1 VCSTVLSNFQEILI
15 NVSPFFLLLVVLFL
29 GLYVFWRG
37 CSETRKDTS
46 SIFDVFTISLFLGLI
61 LGRISYV
68 IANWSSFT
76 SFIWYWLPYEK
87 YGDEIYLFRV
97 LPWRFFRV
105 WDWGI
110 DILTMFVGFLLV
122 ASLWVLLVKKW
133 KWSHLF
139 TTIFF
144 TAQVML
150 AISFVL
156 LGGVSGNEQWII
168 QGAVMMLLP
177 AVLFFLKNSVKKI
190 MIGNKEIRVLAILDV
205 IFIVLTV
212 IYTAYTYLA
221 VEISDVEKG
230 GVITFVVWTLLGTIY
245 YLYDLRKDK
254 VTIEKVSSV
263 RVVSPVDVN
272 QPVKL
277 PQNEND

>member
-1 VCSTVLSNFQEILI
+1 MYSTVLSKFQEILI
-15 NVSPFFLLLVVLFL
+15 SVNPFFLFLIVLLV

-37 CSETRKDTS
+37 CSETRKDIS
-46 SIFDVFTISLFLGLI
+46 SIFDIFTISLFSGLI
-61 LGRISYV
+61 LGRISY
-68 IANWSSFT
+68 IITNWSSFA

-110 DILTMFVGFLLV
+110 DILPMFVGFFLV
-122 ASLWVLLVKKW
+122 ATLWVLLVKKW

-150 AISFVL
+150 AMSFVL
-156 LGGVSGNEQWII
+156 LGGASSNEQWIF
-168 QGAVMMLLP
+168 QGAVMILLP
-177 AVLFFLKNSVKKI
+177 TVLFFLKNSVKKI
-190 MIGNKEIRVLAILDV
+190 MIGKKEIRILAVLDV
-205 IFIVLTV
+205 IFIILTV
-212 IYTAYTYLA
+212 IYTAYTYLTI
-221 VEISDVEKG
+221 EISNIERG
-230 GVITFVVWTLLGTIY
+230 GVITFVIWTLLGTIY
-245 YLYDLRKDK
+245 YLYDLRKDN

-263 RVVSPVDVN
+263 RIVSPVDVN

-277 PQNEND
+277 PPTKDD

>member
-205 IFIVLTV
+205 IFTVLTV

>member
-1 VCSTVLSNFQEILI
+1 
-15 NVSPFFLLLVVLFL
+15 
-29 GLYVFWRG
+29 
-37 CSETRKDTS
+37 
-46 SIFDVFTISLFLGLI
+46 
-61 LGRISYV
+61 
-68 IANWSSFT
+68 
-76 SFIWYWLPYEK
+76 LPYEK

-110 DILTMFVGFLLV
+110 DILPMFVGFFLV
-122 ASLWVLLVKKW
+122 ATLWVLLVKKW

-150 AISFVL
+150 AMSFVL
-156 LGGVSGNEQWII
+156 LGGASSNEQWIF
-168 QGAVMMLLP
+168 QGAVMILLP
-177 AVLFFLKNSVKKI
+177 TVLFFLKNSVKKI
-190 MIGNKEIRVLAILDV
+190 MIGKKEIRILAVLDV

-212 IYTAYTYLA
+212 IYTAYTYLTI
-221 VEISDVEKG
+221 EISNIERG
-230 GVITFVVWTLLGTIY
+230 GVITFVIWTLLGTIY
-245 YLYDLRKDK
+245 YLYDLRKDN

-263 RVVSPVDVN
+263 RIVSPVDVN

-277 PQNEND
+277 PPTKDD